1 VPYCTVALVKV
12 VLQIDSADETFD
24 NEIED
29 YITSAD
35 ALVDSLLKQ
44 KGSAVPATTPQNI
57 IDASKYFAAWLF
69 RRPRDPVGAEAFWE
83 EANKFLDAFVDS
95 DIDELEV
102 PFRVCCDD

>member
-1 VPYCTVALVKV
+1 MPYCTVALVKT
-12 VLQIDSADETFD
+12 VLQIDPEDESFD
-24 NEIED
+24 DEIED

-44 KGSAVPATTPQNI
+44 KDSAVPAETPQNI

-83 EANKFLDAFVDS
+83 EANKFLDAFVNADE
-95 DIDELEV
+95 ELEF
-102 PFRVCCDD
+102 PFRVCSDD